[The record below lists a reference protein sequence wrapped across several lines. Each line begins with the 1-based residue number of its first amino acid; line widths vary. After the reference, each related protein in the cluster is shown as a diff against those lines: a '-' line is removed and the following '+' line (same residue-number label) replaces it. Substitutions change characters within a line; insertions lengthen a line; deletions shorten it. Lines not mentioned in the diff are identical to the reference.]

1 MNRFILFLILLAIS
15 SASLAQRLSVR
26 SGDRE
31 FDDFNYLKA
40 IEYYEYALNSDSD
53 NAHVLRRL
61 AQSYHKINHN
71 EKATKYFELL
81 IKSEGKEDSDLILLG
96 NFLKERGKYGQAKL
110 AYQQYLEIHPND
122 EGISEEVAN
131 VTRFANETL
140 KDLICDFESSP
151 FNSIYSDFAPI
162 YYQGKLIF
170 SSGRQSKDYRND
182 KYDWNGE
189 HFLDLFLYDENKAV
203 KNQIV
208 RFGNSIGSKFHE
220 GAISFSA
227 DFKKMLFTRSNYYK
241 GKLKRDGNGAN
252 NLKIF
257 IAEEKNGKWKV
268 NAGFPYNS
276 DEYSVGHPS
285 LSYDGKVL
293 YFVSNMP
300 GGYGGTDIYRSSLVD
315 GEWSQPENLGDRV
328 NTKGDEMFP
337 YFNSRKSL
345 FFSSNGRAGKGGLD
359 LYVVNTD
366 GGDFEAGHLGSPLN
380 SNGDDFSL
388 VMHNEGRVGY
398 FASNRPGGVGEDDIY
413 SFKIEQDN
421 RINIVIKDSLGNDF
435 VIPDQ
440 ISVIT
445 PEGVKVNYDDVNK
458 KFSFDI
464 KGEQSFR
471 TLIEK
476 YSYTPIDTVLYSHIL
491 DSEKT
496 YHFKMNRSHDT
507 SNTKVNFVT
516 KHKATGEFLIPD
528 VLQVVEPEITDLHP
542 ELGTGS
548 YSVNLEANKNYRIF
562 AKKEGYYAIDYK
574 FFCTDTLASMTHLL
588 EMSKMPEEDV
598 KEEYLPE
605 DLASIYFDF
614 DKSDVKTEALE
625 NINKVVDLLNKN
637 DKLMVTLVARTDTR
651 GTSEYNDALAFRRA
665 SATREFFVKE
675 GISAE
680 RVVILALGEAS
691 PFDRLEGQT
700 LEDWYRINRCVD
712 FELNTFLEKETGK

>member
-1 MNRFILFLILLAIS
+1 MNRFVLFFILLAIS
-15 SASLAQRLSVR
+15 SASFSQRFSVR

-31 FDDFNYLKA
+31 FDDFNYKKA
-40 IEYYEYALNSDSD
+40 IEYYEYALKSDAQ
-53 NAHVLRRL
+53 NAYVLRRL
-61 AQSYHKINHN
+61 AQSYHKISYI
-71 EKATKYFELL
+71 EKAAEYFELL
-81 IKSEGKEDSDLILLG
+81 IESENKEDSDLILLG
-96 NFLKERGKYGQAKL
+96 DFLKERGHYGQAL
-110 AYQQYLEIHPND
+110 FIYQQYLDIYPND
-122 EGISEEVAN
+122 EDIKKEVEN

-140 KDLICDFESSP
+140 KDLICDLESSP

-162 YYQGKLIF
+162 YYKGKLIF
-170 SSGRQSKDYRND
+170 SSGRQSKDYRDD

-189 HFLDLFLYDENKAV
+189 YFLDLFLYDENKEFS
-203 KNQIV
+203 KQIV

-220 GAISFSA
+220 GSISFSA
-227 DFKKMLFTRSNYYK
+227 DFKKMFFTRSNYYK
-241 GKLKRDGNGAN
+241 GKLKRDGNGTN

-257 IAEEKNGKWKV
+257 IAEEKNGTWRV
-268 NAGFPYNS
+268 NAEFPYNS
-276 DEYSVGHPS
+276 DDYSVGHPS

-300 GGYGGTDIYRSSLVD
+300 GGFGGTDIYRSLLID
-315 GEWSQPENLGDRV
+315 GEWSQPENLGARV

-337 YFNSRKSL
+337 FFNSRKSL

-366 GGDFEAGHLGSPLN
+366 GGNFEAGHLGSPLN
-380 SNGDDFSL
+380 SSGDDFSL
-388 VMHNEGRVGY
+388 VLHTEGQVGY
-398 FASNRPGGVGEDDIY
+398 FASNRSGGVGEDDIY

-421 RINIVIKDSLGNDF
+421 RINIVIKDSLGNAF

-440 ISVIT
+440 ISVIR
-445 PEGVKVNYDDVNK
+445 PKGVKVNYDDTEK

-476 YSYTPIDTVLYSHIL
+476 YSYSPIDTVLYSYIL

-496 YHFKMNRSHDT
+496 YHFKMKRSHDT
-507 SNTKVNFVT
+507 PITNVNFLT
-516 KHKATGEFLIPD
+516 KDKATGEFLIPD
-528 VLQVVEPEITDLHP
+528 VLQVVEPDITDLHP
-542 ELGTGS
+542 ELGIGN
-548 YSVNLEANKNYRIF
+548 YNVNLKNNRSYRVF
-562 AKKEGYYAIDYK
+562 AKKDGYYALDFK
-574 FFCTDTLASMTHLL
+574 FFCTDTLANMSHLL
-588 EMSKMPEEDV
+588 EMNKMPEEVV
-598 KEEYLPE
+598 KEEYLPD

-614 DKSDVKTEALE
+614 DKSDVKPEAYF
-625 NINKVVDLLNKN
+625 NINKVVDLLKN
-637 DKLMVTLVARTDTR
+637 NNKLMVTLVARTDTR

-675 GISAE
+675 GINVE

-691 PFDRLEGQT
+691 PFDRIEGQT

-712 FELNTFLEKETGK
+712 FELNTFLEEQVEK